1 MILCLPVMCGS
12 CLNTCVAEVHISVQ
26 NSVKV
31 GHNNPVFEFTVQH
44 QQGRARVAQ
53 FHTPRGAVT
62 TPMFMPVGTQGTVK
76 GISPQELLDIGSQ
89 MILGNTYHLMLRPG
103 EALVQAHGGLPGFTA
118 YPGPF
123 LTDSGGFQ
131 VMSLGHMRKITEE
144 GVTFKSH
151 LDGSLVH
158 LTPERS
164 IQVQEALGADVIMAF
179 DECPPFPAE
188 RDYIQRSLERTV
200 RWLDRCV
207 SVKTNDHQALF
218 AIVQGG
224 IHEDLR
230 QQSIDLTLPF
240 ETPGFAI
247 GGLAVGESK
256 AEMFPAV
263 AFSAGLLPDD
273 KPRYLMGVGHPEDLV
288 AGIALGIDM
297 FDCVYPTRTGRFG
310 YALTDDGRLNMNSS
324 APRKELIPIDDTCE
338 CYACRHYTRAY
349 LAHLLRAE
357 EMLAPRMLSLHNLR
371 YLHHLVERARTAIAS
386 GKFHDWAN
394 EWGERYFKGKI
405 PEWYQQA
412 LATGAGQRV

>member
-1 MILCLPVMCGS
+1 MR
-12 CLNTCVAEVHISVQ
+12 Q
-26 NSVKV
+26 DRQ
-31 GHNNPVFEFTVQH
+31 VFEFEILSRD
-44 QQGRARVAQ
+44 GRARTAS
-53 FHTPRGAVT
+53 FRTPHGTVQ
-62 TPMFMPVGTQGTVK
+62 TPMFMPVGTQGSVK
-76 GISPQELLDIGSQ
+76 GISPQELKEVGSQ

-103 EALVQAHGGLPGFTA
+103 PELVAAHGGLPGFTA

-151 LDGSLVH
+151 LDGSKVV

-164 IQVQEALGADVIMAF
+164 MAVQEALGADVIMAF

-188 RDYIQRSLERTV
+188 PDYVRRSLERTV
-200 RWLDRCV
+200 RWLERCEAAR
-207 SVKTNDHQALF
+207 TREDQALF

-224 IHEDLR
+224 ISCDLR
-230 QQSIDLTLPF
+230 ELSLEKTLPF
-240 ETPGFAI
+240 GTPGFAI

-256 AEMFPAV
+256 EEMFPIV
-263 AFSAGLLPDD
+263 AFTAERLPEQ

-288 AGIALGIDM
+288 AGIALGVDM

-310 YALTDDGRLNMNSS
+310 YALTDRGRLNMNSS
-324 APRKELIPIDDTCE
+324 APRQQLEPLDPECD

-349 LAHLLRAE
+349 LAHLVRAE

-371 YLHHLVERARTAIAS
+371 YLHRLVERARAAIEEGRFAE
-386 GKFHDWAN
+386 WARAWA
-394 EWGERYFKGKI
+394 EGYFPKAV
-405 PEWYQQA
+405 PSWFLAALETSQQPLPGGSPA
-412 LATGAGQRV
+412 ARSL